1 MDKRKILLLFLLL
14 TVFYGTRAQRFYQP
28 LAQFY
33 DWEMQSA
40 ALTDSVERFT
50 LFKPVLIPENDIDT
64 VCKQKFTDWL
74 YTHFFEDDFLKFA
87 SKDFS
92 LTVNPVLDME
102 IFSQDN
108 AKEDKDYFLN
118 TRGFE
123 IFGRLGKRIHFKTE
137 FFENQAR
144 FLPFTDSIIKKVK
157 KSIVPAQGHAKA
169 FEVDGLDWAVSTASL
184 TVDVCKNYRVSLGSD
199 RHFIGS
205 GYRSVILSHL
215 TFPYPYLRHEVNY
228 KKFYYN
234 LLLAYLYGGRY
245 WYVDSKKQGFKYSSF
260 HVLGYKPLKNLE
272 LAFILGTMRQKSDK
286 KNSVGYDINFSPLKN
301 LKLYHQAN
309 YQGKATEKD
318 GSETTLFSY
327 QAGFH
332 VFDLL
337 FGLVPKLNSH
347 FQAEYTVSRL
357 DKNQTEADF
366 WSYNYPMTTPFF
378 MDQNNGGEFVCFL
391 NLEYYGAGFDV
402 KFLDRNSSRYRDITL
417 KYFLN
422 KKTKWN
428 LFVSFSRHETSK
440 EYYGADRKDN
450 YITAGLAITPMNYYY
465 DF

>member
-1 MDKRKILLLFLLL
+1 MNKKKILLLFFLL
-14 TVFYGTRAQRFYQP
+14 TVFCGTRAQRFYQP

-33 DWEMQSA
+33 DWEMQST
-40 ALTDSVERFT
+40 ALTDSIERFT

-64 VCKQKFTDWL
+64 VFKQKFTDWL

-123 IFGRLGKRIHFKTE
+123 IFGRLGKRIHFKTD

-215 TFPYPYLRHEVNY
+215 TFPYPYLRHDVNY

-234 LLLAYLYGGRY
+234 LLLAYLHGGRY

-260 HVLGYKPLKNLE
+260 HIVGYKPLKNLE
-272 LAFILGTMRQKSDK
+272 LAVILGTMRLKDDRKMSI
-286 KNSVGYDINFSPLKN
+286 GYDINFSPIKN
-301 LKLYHQAN
+301 IKLYHQAN
-309 YQGKATEKD
+309 YLE
-318 GSETTLFSY
+318 EFSY

-332 VFDLL
+332 VFDIL
-337 FGLVPKLNSH
+337 FSLVPKLNSH

-357 DKNQTEADF
+357 DKNDSPSAF
-366 WSYNYPMTTPFF
+366 WSYNYPLTTPFF
-378 MDQNNGGEFVCFL
+378 MDKNKGGEFVCFL
-391 NLEYYGAGFDV
+391 NLEYYGAGVDV
-402 KFLDRNSSRYRDITL
+402 KVLNRNTSRYRDFTL
-417 KYFLN
+417 RYFLN

-428 LFVSFSRHETSK
+428 VFVTFSRHETTK
-440 EYYGADRKDN
+440 EYYRVDRKDN
-450 YITAGLAITPMNYYY
+450 YITAGIAITPMNYYY

>member
-1 MDKRKILLLFLLL
+1 MNKKKILLLFFLL
-14 TVFYGTRAQRFYQP
+14 TVFCGTRAQRFYQP

-33 DWEMQSA
+33 DWEMQST
-40 ALTDSVERFT
+40 ALTDSIERFT

-64 VCKQKFTDWL
+64 VFKQKFTDWL

-92 LTVNPVLDME
+92 LTINPILDME
-102 IFSQDN
+102 VFSQDN
-108 AKEDKDYFLN
+108 ANQDKDYFLN

-215 TFPYPYLRHEVNY
+215 TFPYPYLRHDVNY

-234 LLLAYLYGGRY
+234 LLLAYLHGGRY

-260 HVLGYKPLKNLE
+260 HIAGYKPLKNLE
-272 LAFILGTMRQKSDK
+272 LAVILGTMRLKDDRKMSI
-286 KNSVGYDINFSPLKN
+286 GYDINFSPIKN
-301 LKLYHQAN
+301 IKLYHQAN
-309 YQGKATEKD
+309 YLE
-318 GSETTLFSY
+318 EFSY

-332 VFDLL
+332 VFDIL
-337 FGLVPKLNSH
+337 FSLVPKLNSH

-357 DKNQTEADF
+357 DQNDSPSAF
-366 WSYNYPMTTPFF
+366 WSYNYPLTTPFF
-378 MDQNNGGEFVCFL
+378 MDKNSGGEFVCFL
-391 NLEYYGAGFDV
+391 NLEYYGAGVDV
-402 KFLDRNSSRYRDITL
+402 KVLNRNTSRYRDFTL
-417 KYFLN
+417 RYFLN

-428 LFVSFSRHETSK
+428 VFVTFSRHETTK
-440 EYYGADRKDN
+440 EYYRVDRKDN
-450 YITAGLAITPMNYYY
+450 YITAGIAITPMNYYY

>member
-1 MDKRKILLLFLLL
+1 MNKKKILLLFFLLI
-14 TVFYGTRAQRFYQP
+14 VFCGTRAQRFYQP

-33 DWEMQSA
+33 DWEMQSM
-40 ALTDSVERFT
+40 ALTDSIERFT

-64 VCKQKFTDWL
+64 VFKQKFTDWL

-92 LTVNPVLDME
+92 LTINPILDME
-102 IFSQDN
+102 VFSQDN
-108 AKEDKDYFLN
+108 ASEDKDYFLN

-234 LLLAYLYGGRY
+234 LLLAYLHGGRY

-260 HVLGYKPLKNLE
+260 HIVGYKPLKNLE
-272 LAFILGTMRQKSDK
+272 LAVILGTMRLKDDRKMSI
-286 KNSVGYDINFSPLKN
+286 GYDIIFSPIKN
-301 LKLYHQAN
+301 IKLYHQAN
-309 YQGKATEKD
+309 YLE
-318 GSETTLFSY
+318 EFSY

-332 VFDLL
+332 VFDIL
-337 FGLVPKLNSH
+337 FSLVPKLNSH

-357 DKNQTEADF
+357 DQNDSPSAF
-366 WSYNYPMTTPFF
+366 WSYNYPLTTPFF
-378 MDQNNGGEFVCFL
+378 MDKNSGGEFVCFL
-391 NLEYYGAGFDV
+391 NLEYYGAGVDV
-402 KFLDRNSSRYRDITL
+402 KVLNRNTSRYRDFTL
-417 KYFLN
+417 RYFLN

-428 LFVSFSRHETSK
+428 VFVTFSRHETTK
-440 EYYGADRKDN
+440 EYYRVDRKDN
-450 YITAGLAITPMNYYY
+450 YITAGIAITPMNYYY